1 METGFN
7 DKARQFAK
15 AVANINTEKLLLK
28 AAKNLED
35 LALDLN
41 RSQLYDYGVDAK
53 GKKIG
58 EYSDYTKKL
67 KAKKGQRSDHMTLS
81 DTFSF
86 YKKMFVNA
94 KQFPLLIDSKDSKT
108 PMLEEKYS
116 ENILGLTSENT
127 KTYREAVKLEFKK
140 LFDLT
145 IEKHKEILH

>member
-1 METGFN
+1 MKTDFN

-15 AVANINTEKLLLK
+15 AVANINTEKLVLK
-28 AAKNLED
+28 AAKNNEE

-41 RSQLYDYGVDAK
+41 KSQLYDSGIDAK

-58 EYSDYTKKL
+58 EYSTYTKKV

-94 KQFPLLIDSKDSKT
+94 KQFPILIDSKDSKT
-108 PMLEEKYS
+108 PMLEETYS
-116 ENILGLTSENT
+116 ENILGLTSEHS
-127 KTYREAVKLEFKK
+127 KIYREAVKVEFKK
-140 LFDLT
+140 LFDAT

>member
-1 METGFN
+1 MTTDFN
-7 DKARQFAK
+7 DKARAFAK

-41 RSQLYDYGVDAK
+41 RSQMYDEGIDAK
-53 GKKIG
+53 GKQIG
-58 EYSDYTKKL
+58 KYSEATVRIKQR
-67 KAKKGQRSDHMTLS
+67 KGQPTDHMTLL
-81 DTFSF
+81 DTGSF

-94 KQFPLLIDSKDSKT
+94 KQFPILIDSKDSKT